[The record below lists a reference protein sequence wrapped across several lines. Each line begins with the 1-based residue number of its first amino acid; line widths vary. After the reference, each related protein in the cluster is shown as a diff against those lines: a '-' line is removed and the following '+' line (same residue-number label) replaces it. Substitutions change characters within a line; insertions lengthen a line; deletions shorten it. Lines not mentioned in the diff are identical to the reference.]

1 VQDLGE
7 NTYKH
12 FSENTSKLMNKSCM
26 ESYIVGLYKI
36 VVPIGNAR

>member
-1 VQDLGE
+1 VQDLVE

-12 FSENTSKLMNKSCM
+12 FSENASKHIIKSCM